1 MRALPN
7 VGVKIASVNK
17 ARATLYRLI
26 DEVCD
31 SHEPVV
37 ITGKRNNAVLV
48 SQEDWNN
55 IQETLY
61 LGSIPG
67 MVESIKAA
75 SAEPRKEAVPLEA
88 LKELWDIE

>member
-17 ARATLYRLI
+17 ARATLYRLV

-75 SAEPRKEAVPLEA
+75 AAELREEAIPLEA
-88 LKELWDIE
+88 LKELWA